1 MSTREESTREES
13 TRAGSTGGGAVGAGA
28 AGGTR
33 SPRARRRQTHP
44 LVPGAVLVLAALAVP
59 ALTYLWA
66 FATAPVLL
74 AWVVLALA
82 AGYSISGSV

>member
-1 MSTREESTREES
+1 MSI
-13 TRAGSTGGGAVGAGA
+13 RADTV
-28 AGGTR
+28 GGTR
-33 SPRARRRQTHP
+33 SPRSRRHLTHP
-44 LVPGAVLVLAALAVP
+44 LAPAAALLLAALAVP
-59 ALTYLWA
+59 ALARWWA